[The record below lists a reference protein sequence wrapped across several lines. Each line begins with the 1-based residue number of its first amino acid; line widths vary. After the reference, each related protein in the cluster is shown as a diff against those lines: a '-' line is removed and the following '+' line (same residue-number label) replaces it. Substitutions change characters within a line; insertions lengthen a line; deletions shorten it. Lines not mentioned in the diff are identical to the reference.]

1 MIIGNAGGRQ
11 PNPNFNESFGR
22 EYSSRFLANK
32 VVCHFTIVVVL
43 ASGSIFQTQQN
54 KIVMR

>member
-11 PNPNFNESFGR
+11 PNPNINESFGR
-22 EYSSRFLANK
+22 EYSSHFLANK
-32 VVCHFTIVVVL
+32 AVCHFTLVVVL